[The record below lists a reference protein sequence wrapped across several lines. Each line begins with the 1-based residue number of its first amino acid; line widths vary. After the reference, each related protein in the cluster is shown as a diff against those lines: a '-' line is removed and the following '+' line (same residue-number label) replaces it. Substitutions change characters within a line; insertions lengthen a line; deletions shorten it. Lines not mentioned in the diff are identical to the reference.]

1 MKIGVIQASTRT
13 DLNQLLFEAVKQAAG
28 NQHEIVN
35 FGVFPQ
41 ETEIIPML
49 KWLS

>member
-13 DLNQLLFEAVKQAAG
+13 DLNQLLFEAVNRQL
-28 NQHEIVN
+28 EISMKLSILES
-35 FGVFPQ
+35 FRKKLK
-41 ETEIIPML
+41 IIPML

>member
-28 NQHEIVN
+28 NQHEMSILES
-35 FGVFPQ
+35 FRKKLK
-41 ETEIIPML
+41 IIPML